1 MAEIE
6 ETWTNW
12 SKMLNRCGRPRW
24 QRQETLV
31 EPVDATVCGV
41 LVPEIGWHCQGL
53 LWSYETL
60 LGVSV
65 YQTGAHRMRVQSA
78 AVSTAHDSLVAFPV
92 EEDLV

>member
-1 MAEIE
+1 
-6 ETWTNW
+6 
-12 SKMLNRCGRPRW
+12 MLNRCGRPRW

-92 EEDLV
+92 EEDLVWLGAVGLRGSS